1 MTGRSAA
8 PPSPAAVP
16 PGPERP
22 AAVTAAVAACW
33 ERFWFTAADARPL
46 AVVRIGAAA
55 IALALW
61 WSFVPDRDAWFGPAG
76 LLPAETV
83 REWRSPAAVSLFDA
97 ATGPQGSRILFGV
110 VGGTL
115 VALLLG
121 AGTAV
126 TAPAAAALWATL
138 LNRVPM
144 LAGPADDVVAVLL
157 WCLAVGPCG
166 DHLSIDRWWRDRSS
180 GSAAGPAAAGSW
192 RAGVA
197 LGLLQVHASVIAA
210 ATALAQ
216 LKGNVWWNGLAAWHL
231 ASSPRSRL
239 GGIAPALEASTYLGD
254 LVTHAI
260 VAFEIALAV
269 GLWFAPA
276 RRPLARLAVV
286 AWPLVGLLAG
296 EPWWG
301 AAMAVMVVPLA
312 IGAVPPPAALP
323 RATGAAA

>member
-1 MTGRSAA
+1 MTGRPAA
-8 PPSPAAVP
+8 PPSPAAAP

-22 AAVTAAVAACW
+22 AALAAAVAACW

-61 WSFVPDRDAWFGPAG
+61 WSFVPDHDAWFGPAG
-76 LLPAETV
+76 LLPVETV

-97 ATGPQGSRILFGV
+97 ATGPRGSQVLFGV
-110 VGGTL
+110 VGATL

-138 LNRVPM
+138 MNRVPM

-166 DHLSIDRWWRDRSS
+166 DHLSIDRLWRDRRS
-180 GSAAGPAAAGSW
+180 GGAAGPAPAGSW

-197 LGLLQVHASVIAA
+197 LGLLQVHASAIAA
-210 ATALAQ
+210 ARCL
-216 LKGNVWWNGLAAWHL
+216 
-231 ASSPRSRL
+231 R
-239 GGIAPALEASTYLGD
+239 
-254 LVTHAI
+254 
-260 VAFEIALAV
+260 
-269 GLWFAPA
+269 
-276 RRPLARLAVV
+276 
-286 AWPLVGLLAG
+286 
-296 EPWWG
+296 
-301 AAMAVMVVPLA
+301 
-312 IGAVPPPAALP
+312 
-323 RATGAAA
+323 